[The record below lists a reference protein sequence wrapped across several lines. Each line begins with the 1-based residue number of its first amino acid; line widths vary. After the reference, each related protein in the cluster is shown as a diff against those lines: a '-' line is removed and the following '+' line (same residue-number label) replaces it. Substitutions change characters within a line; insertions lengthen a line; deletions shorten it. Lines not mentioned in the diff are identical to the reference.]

1 MYTKKQKIRTNI
13 QKLSESEPITE
24 HTTEHVIDDLDKKII
39 RELLADSRIS
49 YRQMARKL
57 KVSPNTILSRIGQM
71 HSGKL
76 IKFYTTVL
84 DHEKLGYEL
93 TVVTN
98 IIVSKG
104 KLLEMEKEIAKLP
117 NVCAVYDVTGESD
130 AIIIAKFKTREEL
143 SNFTK
148 GLLSMP
154 FIERTNTHVV
164 LTTVKEDFRLVP

>member
-1 MYTKKQKIRTNI
+1 MN
-13 QKLSESEPITE
+13 
-24 HTTEHVIDDLDKKII
+24 LDKTDVNII
-39 RELLADSRIS
+39 KTLLANARLSSREI
-49 YRQMARKL
+49 ARHL
-57 KVSPNTILSRIGQM
+57 KVSVGTVISRM
-71 HSGKL
+71 KAMENEKL
-76 IKFYTTVL
+76 VTGYSALVN
-84 DHEKLGYEL
+84 HEKLGYEL
-93 TVVTN
+93 TVLTN

-130 AIIIAKFKTREEL
+130 AIIIAKFKTRKEL
-143 SNFTK
+143 SAFTK